1 MLRLV
6 ALVLGSCAVLT
17 PLARADLKD
26 ARLGYQIQTPR
37 SWTAVPTKV
46 EERWIVG
53 KYVSDKP
60 YFWTDKGTG
69 WTSDHKPDM
78 TAIAFVAEAVKE
90 RAKVTKKE
98 DKDGNKT
105 VLIEFD
111 SPYKDYKDYM
121 TRRYSGGGWFVD
133 KQEDVKVGDV
143 TATCYEIKV
152 EKLSYDGPKHI
163 LTWVY
168 HMPDVDLAV
177 QFECLESAWPK
188 LQQDLVRCLKSFKT
202 IQRSG
207 EGLVEA
213 TTGEFK
219 LSVFDW
225 DKLTP
230 EERTAHK
237 KKIEKLAQE
246 KAQKNV
252 PEGWTVKQM
261 GRFLVLNHGDE
272 KFAKKM
278 VDRAEAVLKWL
289 DTTFAF
295 LGDKEYVRAPVLRIC
310 KDSDEYNAFYK
321 GSDWSWNNI
330 EVVTYDDQGGSTS
343 YSMKNVIR
351 RLTDIWFEDRD
362 RDLAFGMPTWLDNGI
377 SDLMEQA
384 NLDKGKLEFRT
395 DYWIK
400 DDVREAVRNGKAL
413 TPRQIMTMDGEEFWK
428 EWVNFQQGS
437 ALVAFLATGPAASSK
452 QTKEFLPSYLK
463 ALKGVLGEIKAEE
476 EKNGKKPDKAPTTEE
491 EEDAQLKSRR
501 DGYKKS
507 QKRILDQT
515 LERAAAGWS
524 GDDWKKF
531 EELYFKSFG
540 KK

>member
-1 MLRLV
+1 MLRFLTSLA
-6 ALVLGSCAVLT
+6 ALAAIFS

-26 ARLGYQIQTPR
+26 ARLGYQMQTPR
-37 SWTAVPTKV
+37 NWTAVPTKV

-60 YFWTDKGTG
+60 YFFTDKGTG
-69 WTSDHKPDM
+69 WTSEHKPDL

-98 DKDGNKT
+98 DKDGNTT

-133 KQEDVKVGDV
+133 KETEVKLDGL
-143 TATCYEIKV
+143 TATAYEIKV

-168 HMPDVDLAV
+168 HMSDVDLAV
-177 QFECLESAWPK
+177 QFECLETAWPK
-188 LQQDLVRCLKSFKT
+188 LQQDLVRCLKSFKAIT
-202 IQRSG
+202 RSG

-295 LGDKEYVRAPVLRIC
+295 LGDKEYVRSPVLRIC
-310 KDSDEYNAFYK
+310 KDSSEYNAFFK

-362 RDLAFGMPTWLDNGI
+362 RDLAFGMPTWLDNGL

-400 DDVREAVRNGKAL
+400 DDVREAVRSGKAL
-413 TPRQIMTMDGEEFWK
+413 SPRQIMTMDGEDFWK

-452 QTKEFLPSYLK
+452 QSKEFLPSYLK
-463 ALKGVLGEIKAEE
+463 ALKGVLAEIKAEQ
-476 EKNGKKPDKAPTTEE
+476 EKNGKQADKTPTTEE
-491 EEDAQLKSRR
+491 EEEAQLKTRR
-501 DGYKKS
+501 DGFKQS
-507 QKRILDQT
+507 QKRILQQT

-531 EELYFKSFG
+531 EDAYFRSFG